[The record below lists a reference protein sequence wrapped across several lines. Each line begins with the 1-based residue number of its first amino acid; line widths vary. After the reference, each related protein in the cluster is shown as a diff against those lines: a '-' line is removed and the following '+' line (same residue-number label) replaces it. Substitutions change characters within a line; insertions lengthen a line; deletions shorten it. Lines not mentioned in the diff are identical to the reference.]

1 MCFAVASFLYPGAT
15 KGGWGHTAEEMDDG
29 VWEALNSTP
38 EGSDGNN
45 DKARTLGLVVKMTR
59 LGDLGLGQLLLNLP

>member
-1 MCFAVASFLYPGAT
+1 
-15 KGGWGHTAEEMDDG
+15 MDDG
-29 VWEALNSTP
+29 VWEALNIAP

>member
-1 MCFAVASFLYPGAT
+1 MCFVVASFLYPGAVE
-15 KGGWGHTAEEMDDG
+15 GAWGETAEDMDAG

-38 EGSDGNN
+38 DGRDANN
-45 DKARTLGLVVKMTR
+45 DKAQMLGLVVKMTR